1 MLTAGK
7 RMRIVVRAILF
18 CAHVAER
25 AGIKGKHGGDQLYSD
40 KTWAGEGRTLEM
52 SGIKKVSQD
61 YK

>member
-1 MLTAGK
+1 MG
-7 RMRIVVRAILF
+7 IVVRAILF